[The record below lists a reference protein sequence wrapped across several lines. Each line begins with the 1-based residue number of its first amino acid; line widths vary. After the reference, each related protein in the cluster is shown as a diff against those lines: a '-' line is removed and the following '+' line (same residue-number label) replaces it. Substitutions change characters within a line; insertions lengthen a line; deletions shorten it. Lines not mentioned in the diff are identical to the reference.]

1 MGMYEDI
8 VEMVSGHLRFEGFPD
23 HLTIA
28 RRIVNKD
35 ECREAQEELEYRE
48 RPLVHDRRHTLPRD

>member
-23 HLTIA
+23 HLAIA
-28 RRIVNKD
+28 RRIVNED
-35 ECREAQEELEYRE
+35 EVRELYEADNDTRQNADDDFG
-48 RPLVHDRRHTLPRD
+48 PGSRR